1 MVRRK
6 NKPRKKKSLLSLPF
20 RFGKITLVLVVL
32 AALGFGIWYSQQ
44 DDETQEAVNQRAIAV
59 LVWVR
64 DRRETNRKTD
74 RWIEWVMDRIPASR
88 GIVVDADA
96 LGADRYTLAGLPVAD
111 KRLQL
116 LTNSGYVVGYDEQM
130 ENPAWVA
137 YKLTYTPEGGTE
149 DRPESFETDM
159 RTRARVS
166 HNDYTGSGFDRGH
179 MAPNHAIGVVYGP
192 QAQMETFLMSNV
204 VPQQPQ
210 LNQGIWRLLEQQVSQ
225 SWLRRFHELWVIT
238 GPVYEKPVRR
248 LASGVAIPSGFFK
261 IVADVTDRDELR
273 VIAVIIPQGAGE
285 SDDFSQYLVS
295 VDEVEALTGFDFFSL
310 LDDPVETPLEETVPA
325 RLW

>member
-1 MVRRK
+1 
-6 NKPRKKKSLLSLPF
+6 
-20 RFGKITLVLVVL
+20 
-32 AALGFGIWYSQQ
+32 
-44 DDETQEAVNQRAIAV
+44 
-59 LVWVR
+59 
-64 DRRETNRKTD
+64 
-74 RWIEWVMDRIPASR
+74 MDRIPASR

-111 KRLQL
+111 RRLQL

-149 DRPESFETDM
+149 DRPESFETDL

-179 MAPNHAIGVVYGP
+179 MAPNHAIGVVYGS

-210 LNQGIWRLLEQQVSQ
+210 LNQGIWRRLEQQVSQ

-238 GPVYEKPVRR
+238 GPVYEEPVRR
-248 LASGVAIPSGFFK
+248 LPSGVAIPSGFFK
-261 IVADVTDRDELR
+261 MVADVTDRDELR
-273 VIAVIIPQGAGE
+273 VIAVIIPQGASE

-310 LDDPVETPLEETVPA
+310 LNDPVETPLEEAVPA